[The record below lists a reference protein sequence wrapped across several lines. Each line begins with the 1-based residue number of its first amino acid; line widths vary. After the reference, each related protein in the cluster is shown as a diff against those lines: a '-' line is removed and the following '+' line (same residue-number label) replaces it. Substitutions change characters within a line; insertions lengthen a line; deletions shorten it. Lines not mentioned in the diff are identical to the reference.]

1 MSKKVTNAS
10 SGIKIADIGYDV
22 LPGKSSPAVINNIS
36 DYGAIPALLIL
47 VF

>member
-22 LPGKSSPAVINNIS
+22 LPGRSTPAAINNI
-36 DYGAIPALLIL
+36 GQFGLIPALLIL

>member
-22 LPGKSSPAVINNIS
+22 LPGRSAPAVRQ
-36 DYGAIPALLIL
+36 YGLIPALLIV

>member
-1 MSKKVTNAS
+1 MSKNITNAS

-22 LPGKSSPAVINNIS
+22 LPGKSTPAVINNVGL
-36 DYGAIPALLIL
+36 YGAIPALLIL